1 MKKLFFFLAC
11 LLATVSFSSQFQ
23 LDSLKN
29 QYQIN
34 DALYIEK
41 DRSIKLLSKELDS
54 LIGQNKELLKSL
66 EKSKLEL
73 EIAKSEY
80 QTRNDWIN
88 KVIKS
93 KKNEISLLQNEV
105 DSSFIILANYFED
118 DLGIYLYNS
127 LKSKNISVIKSSNAK
142 KTSNY
147 LKNQMKS
154 NLQLLDKN
162 LDLVDKV
169 YKFIITD
176 DNIIGYRPDINFNK
190 LKILRID
197 TLPISSIS
205 NQKFLKYVKKHDP
218 FVSFN
223 TLSFL
228 KESTGLDS
236 NYFKIKE
243 KRKFNVR
250 EIEQLKYDIEK
261 LKTKNN
267 DLLNDYLEKTSPI
280 TQKIKSLEYK
290 IETIRNRS
298 GSLHLSL
305 KSDSSI
311 TKDVAH
317 NLKLIQKLIPKEKKL
332 YENYLIKNKK
342 KYYYDN
348 NQLKSVGCKII
359 NTPIGYWKYYHLNGE
374 LQSKGNYNSKGTKI
388 GKWYYYFNDGK
399 LSKIEQFDNEG
410 RLDKIGKWTNYFS
423 GQKIYSKNIEIYFQ
437 EPNNGSEII
446 VYRKNKIFLK
456 AEHIH
461 QNDPLSHDDLYTK
474 EINSFSSGIGG
485 LLWNLQDASEYDF
498 SQWVGGYYGYE
509 KIQLVQSSNIQS
521 IFHGKCVQYDL
532 NGRKHSE
539 FTIESNNTYP
549 NNVIFNKNDDVS
561 YYSFCG
567 SYSSYYP
574 NGRVKEKGHYISNLK
589 VGNWKTYHEN
599 GRLSSTGNYSIV
611 RNFKDSYYSGKF
623 KSVESGKWEY
633 YNKYGKLMD
642 ETIFKEY
649 PDAVFN
655 ELKKKILKDNSTN
668 KAHKSPTKS
677 LVINTKDIEQKKIN
691 SLKEEKK
698 DSSENSKSKSEIL
711 LDIEKLKK
719 QFVNF
724 DEKTNRLFELMEGSI
739 KLVQSDKETKTLK
752 FLLKQ
757 INKYFTS
764 INQAKLIS
772 SISMKCF
779 ISDDKIVMIYFE
791 PQKKVIENIHVIE
804 RKNIDQ
810 KKYNKF
816 ILVHYPFYASNPHEL
831 LVFFNLNDKYFDY
844 NYMYQVF
851 AYEKNILNDNFNV
864 VDPHP
869 AGGMSKL
876 YEFLGKNIQYPEMAK
891 ENGIQGKVF
900 VQFVIWNDGTIKD
913 VKVIKGIHKTLDNEA
928 KRVIEIMPKWIPAIQ
943 NGKFVNSKFTL
954 PITFRIS

>member
-41 DRSIKLLSKELDS
+41 DRSIKLLNKELDS

-80 QTRNDWIN
+80 QARNDWIN
-88 KVIKS
+88 KVFKS
-93 KKNEISLLQNEV
+93 KKNQISLLQNEV
-105 DSSFIILANYFED
+105 DSSFIFLANYYED

-154 NLQLLDKN
+154 NLQLLNKN
-162 LDLVDKV
+162 LDLVDKG

-197 TLPISSIS
+197 TLPISFIN
-205 NQKFLKYVKKHDP
+205 NQKFLKHVKKYDP
-218 FVSFN
+218 FMSFN

-228 KESTGLDS
+228 KEATGLDS
-236 NYFKIKE
+236 NYFIFKE

-261 LKTKNN
+261 LKTQNN
-267 DLLNDYLEKTSPI
+267 DLLNDFKEKTYPI
-280 TQKIKSLEYK
+280 TQKIKLLEYK

-311 TKDVAH
+311 IKDAAH

-374 LQSKGNYNSKGTKI
+374 LQSKGNYNLKETKI

-437 EPNNGSEII
+437 EPNNGSDII

-461 QNDPLSHDDLYTK
+461 QNDPLSFDDLYTK
-474 EINSFSSGIGG
+474 QIEDLEEGIGG
-485 LLWNLQDASEYDF
+485 LLWNVQVAGTYDF
-498 SQWVGGYYGYE
+498 NYWVGDRYE
-509 KIQLVQSSNIQS
+509 VLNVASSMIPN

-539 FTIESNNTYP
+539 FIIESNNTYP
-549 NNVIFNKNDDVS
+549 NDVIFNKNNEVS

-567 SYSSYYP
+567 SYTSYYP
-574 NGRVKEKGHYISNLK
+574 NGRVKEKGNYISDLK

-599 GRLSSTGNYSIV
+599 GRLSSIGNYSII

-655 ELKKKILKDNSTN
+655 EFKKKNLKDNSTN
-668 KAHKSPTKS
+668 KAHKRPTKS
-677 LVINTKDIEQKKIN
+677 LVLNKKDIDQKKIN
-691 SLKEEKK
+691 SVKEEPEPV
-698 DSSENSKSKSEIL
+698 DEQI
-711 LDIEKLKK
+711 
-719 QFVNF
+719 F
-724 DEKTNRLFELMEGSI
+724 D
-739 KLVQSDKETKTLK
+739 V
-752 FLLKQ
+752 
-757 INKYFTS
+757 
-764 INQAKLIS
+764 
-772 SISMKCF
+772 
-779 ISDDKIVMIYFE
+779 V
-791 PQKKVIENIHVIE
+791 
-804 RKNIDQ
+804 
-810 KKYNKF
+810 
-816 ILVHYPFYASNPHEL
+816 
-831 LVFFNLNDKYFDY
+831 
-844 NYMYQVF
+844 
-851 AYEKNILNDNFNV
+851 EKNPEFI
-864 VDPHP
+864 
-869 AGGMSKL
+869 GGMSKL

-900 VQFVIWNDGTIKD
+900 VQFVVWKDGTIKD
-913 VKVIKGIHKTLDNEA
+913 VRVVKGIHKTLDNEA
-928 KRVIEIMPKWIPAIQ
+928 KRVVELMPKWIPGMQ
-943 NGKFVNSKFTL
+943 NGKFVNARYTL

>member
-41 DRSIKLLSKELDS
+41 DRSIKLLNKELDS

-80 QTRNDWIN
+80 QPRNDWIN
-88 KVIKS
+88 KVFKS
-93 KKNEISLLQNEV
+93 KKNEINLLQNEV
-105 DSSFIILANYFED
+105 DSSFIFLANYYED

-127 LKSKNISVIKSSNAK
+127 LKSKNISVIISSNAK

-154 NLQLLDKN
+154 NLQLLNKN
-162 LDLVDKV
+162 LDLVDKG

-197 TLPISSIS
+197 TLPISFIN
-205 NQKFLKYVKKHDP
+205 NQKFLKHVKKYDP
-218 FVSFN
+218 FMSFN

-228 KESTGLDS
+228 KEATGLDS
-236 NYFKIKE
+236 NYFIFKE
-243 KRKFNVR
+243 KRKFNVM

-261 LKTKNN
+261 LKTQNN

-311 TKDVAH
+311 IKDAAH

-359 NTPIGYWKYYHLNGE
+359 NTPIGYWKYYYDNGK
-374 LQSKGNYNSKGTKI
+374 LKSKGSYNLKGIKI
-388 GKWYYYFNDGK
+388 GKWYYYFVDGILEIK
-399 LSKIEQFDNEG
+399 EQYDNEG
-410 RLDKIGKWTNYFS
+410 RLNKIGKWVNNWKS
-423 GQKIYSKNIEIYFQ
+423 GVEHSKIIEINFKEY
-437 EPNNGSEII
+437 NKGSDI
-446 VYRKNKIFLK
+446 VVYKENKLFLE
-456 AEHIH
+456 AEFIH
-461 QNDPLSHDDLYTK
+461 QYYPLTFHEVYEETYYYRL
-474 EINSFSSGIGG
+474 SSLGG
-485 LLWNLQDASEYDF
+485 LLWNLQHAVESDF
-498 SQWVGGYYGYE
+498 NHWVGYDSYKNQMNVSRSY
-509 KIQLVQSSNIQS
+509 INN

-539 FTIESNNTYP
+539 FIIESNNTYP
-549 NNVIFNKNDDVS
+549 NDVIFNKNNEVS

-574 NGRVKEKGHYISNLK
+574 NGRVKEKGNYISNLK

-599 GRLSSTGNYSIV
+599 GRLNSIGNYSIINTV
-611 RNFKDSYYSGKF
+611 KDGYHIAKDVN
-623 KSVESGKWEY
+623 SVKSGKWEY
-633 YNKYGKLMD
+633 YNKYGKLMN
-642 ETIFKEY
+642 EKIYKEY

-655 ELKKKILKDNSTN
+655 EFKKKNLKDNSTN
-668 KAHKSPTKS
+668 KAHKRPTKS
-677 LVINTKDIEQKKIN
+677 LVLNKKDIDQKKIN
-691 SLKEEKK
+691 SVKEEPEPV
-698 DSSENSKSKSEIL
+698 DEQI
-711 LDIEKLKK
+711 
-719 QFVNF
+719 F
-724 DEKTNRLFELMEGSI
+724 D
-739 KLVQSDKETKTLK
+739 V
-752 FLLKQ
+752 
-757 INKYFTS
+757 
-764 INQAKLIS
+764 
-772 SISMKCF
+772 
-779 ISDDKIVMIYFE
+779 V
-791 PQKKVIENIHVIE
+791 
-804 RKNIDQ
+804 
-810 KKYNKF
+810 
-816 ILVHYPFYASNPHEL
+816 
-831 LVFFNLNDKYFDY
+831 
-844 NYMYQVF
+844 
-851 AYEKNILNDNFNV
+851 EKNPEFI
-864 VDPHP
+864 
-869 AGGMSKL
+869 GGMSKL

-891 ENGIQGKVF
+891 ENEIQGKVF
-900 VQFVIWNDGTIKD
+900 VQFVVWKDGTIKD
-913 VKVIKGIHKTLDNEA
+913 VRVVKGVHKTLDSEA
-928 KRVIEIMPKWIPAIQ
+928 KRVIEIMPKWIPAMQ

-954 PITFRIS
+954 PILFRIS

>member
-41 DRSIKLLSKELDS
+41 DRSIKLLNKELDS

-80 QTRNDWIN
+80 QPRNDWIN

-162 LDLVDKV
+162 LDLVDKG

-176 DNIIGYRPDINFNK
+176 DNFIGYRPDVNFNK

-205 NQKFLKYVKKHDP
+205 NQKFLKYVKKYDP

-228 KESTGLDS
+228 KEATGLDS
-236 NYFKIKE
+236 NYFIFKE

-250 EIEQLKYDIEK
+250 EIEQLKYDITK
-261 LKTKNN
+261 LKTQNN

-290 IETIRNRS
+290 IETIRNQS

-311 TKDVAH
+311 IKDAAH

-332 YENYLIKNKK
+332 YENYLIKYKK

-359 NTPIGYWKYYHLNGE
+359 NTPIGYWKYYHENGK
-374 LQSKGNYNSKGTKI
+374 LRSKGTYNSKGTKI
-388 GKWYYYFNDGK
+388 GKWHYYFYDGR
-399 LSKIEQFDNEG
+399 IEHIEEFDLNG
-410 RLDKIGKWTNYFS
+410 QRDKVGKWTIYYQS
-423 GQKIYSKNIEIYFQ
+423 KKIYSRVIDINFV
-437 EPNNGSEII
+437 EPNIGSNII
-446 VYRKNKIFLK
+446 VYRKNKPFVK
-456 AEHIH
+456 AEFIH
-461 QNDPLSHDDLYTK
+461 QYYPLTFEEIYEKTNYYTLR
-474 EINSFSSGIGG
+474 SLGG
-485 LLWNLQDASEYDF
+485 LLWNLYNHAIEYDF
-498 SQWVGGYYGYE
+498 DEWVGCDRYNYE
-509 KIQLVQSSNIQS
+509 IDVSSSDIKN

-539 FTIESNNTYP
+539 FTIEGNNTYP

-599 GRLSSTGNYSIV
+599 GRLSSTGNYSII
-611 RNFKDSYYSGKF
+611 RNFKDNYYSEKF

-655 ELKKKILKDNSTN
+655 DLKKKKLKDNSTN
-668 KAHKSPTKS
+668 KTHKSSTKS
-677 LVINTKDIEQKKIN
+677 LVINTTDIEQKKII
-691 SLKEEKK
+691 SVKEEKK
-698 DSSENSKSKSEIL
+698 DSSENLKSKSEIL
-711 LDIEKLKK
+711 SDIENLKK

-724 DEKTNRLFELMEGSI
+724 DEKTNQLFELMEGSI

-757 INKYFTS
+757 INKHLIS

-772 SISMKCF
+772 SINMKCF

-816 ILVHYPFYASNPHEL
+816 ISVHYPFYASNPQEL
-831 LVFFNLNDKYFDY
+831 LGFFNLNDKYFDY

-851 AYEKNILNDNFNV
+851 AYEKNILNNNFN
-864 VDPHP
+864 DIEPYP
-869 AGGMSKL
+869 AGGMDNFFKIL
-876 YEFLGKNIQYPEMAK
+876 NQNIHYPEMAK

-900 VQFVIWNDGTIKD
+900 VQFLVCKDGTIKD
-913 VKVIKGIHKTLDNEA
+913 VKVVKGVHKTLDNEA

-943 NGKFVNSKFTL
+943 NGKFVSAKYSL
-954 PITFRIS
+954 SIKFRIY